1 MLTTNELRWFLPGT
15 ILPEIEGWFGQSCS
29 PQKREDWYLYA
40 PGCDYLGIK
49 LRQERLEVKWRKAEL
64 GVLRFGELVE
74 GKAEKWGKW
83 MCSDSTG
90 ESFQPAT
97 VSTNSIWVNIQKVR
111 RLQSYQI
118 LPDSSIQPVNAND
131 STDNGCSVEITQ
143 LLIQQQ
149 SWWTLA
155 FEAVGEDTHLLE
167 NLRLTA
173 SYLLSNYRGTK
184 LIAANSYGYP
194 HWLEVVLKQ
203 ESRG

>member
-1 MLTTNELRWFLPGT
+1 MLTTNELRWFYPGKVP
-15 ILPEIEGWFGQSCS
+15 PEIEEWF
-29 PQKREDWYLYA
+29 PQNCQPETREDWYLYA

-64 GVLRFGELVE
+64 GVLRFGKLVE

-83 MCSDSTG
+83 LCSDDAG

-97 VSTNSIWVNIQKVR
+97 VSGNSIWINIQKVR

-118 LPDSSIQPVNAND
+118 LPDSSIQLITDTD
-131 STDNGCSVEITQ
+131 SIENGCSVEITQ
-143 LLIQQQ
+143 LLIQEQT
-149 SWWTLA
+149 WWSLA
-155 FEAVGEDTHLLE
+155 LEAVGEDPHLSE

-173 SYLLSNYRGTK
+173 SYLFQDYRGIK

-194 HWLEVVLKQ
+194 HWLEV
-203 ESRG
+203 RG